1 MFFILGMVDSMRILN
16 DANYFKWG
24 LRKNYL
30 AKLSK
35 MLIEYQGLQSIVCG
49 ECGWR
54 MLMRIV

>member
-1 MFFILGMVDSMRILN
+1 MRILN
-16 DANYFKWG
+16 DGNYLKWG
-24 LRKNYL
+24 LRKKYL
-30 AKLSK
+30 AKFSK